1 MQLLAQQDSALVK
14 MRKEVDLELSNNEA
28 DENIRE
34 RDELLGSAIQAIEG
48 LIQLQEGKPVV
59 RNKMNRH
66 QNIINT
72 DVLEDYY
79 GSLESDIIEE
89 KDKLTA
95 DLRRAGAVAKRLYE
109 DATSGDAKEKPK
121 QNRGLDFLATL
132 GKISSLSLAL
142 TPMPT
147 YLGVWGK
154 QPAEQVK
161 RVESVSFGYLLLATL
176 SYAVW
181 TSYAF

>member
-14 MRKEVDLELSNNEA
+14 MRKEVDLELSNNES

-48 LIQLQEGKPVV
+48 LIQLQEGKM
-59 RNKMNRH
+59 MNRH

-95 DLRRAGAVAKRLYE
+95 NLRRAGAVAKRLYE